1 MDISAQA
8 ESKAILI
15 FPLLLPFTLKGWGDV
30 LLLLCMGEGLLIP
43 KLVYAKNTPMDT
55 IPKLVYAKNTP
66 MDTIRK
72 DVSPALWASRSP
84 VSGPIK

>member
-55 IPKLVYAKNTP
+55 I
-66 MDTIRK
+66 RK